1 MENSNKPKKALEKR
15 SQIRK
20 LCFLDVDYPSHLTQD
35 RDDKDTILDL
45 STGGLF
51 IDTKKSFSINQ
62 KLIMRISFGSSI
74 SPFEVTGK
82 VVYKMDYGIGV
93 KFEDQTTGQRK
104 LINLLME
111 KIADLNMIQ
120 SLK

>member
-1 MENSNKPKKALEKR
+1 MENANKPKKAEEKR
-15 SQIRK
+15 RQIRK
-20 LCFLDVDYPSHLTQD
+20 LCFLDVDYPSPFTQD

-51 IDTKKSFSINQ
+51 IDTRKSFSIGQ
-62 KLIMRISFGSSI
+62 KLQMRISFGSNI

-82 VVYKMDYGIGV
+82 VVYKIDYGIGV
-93 KFEDQTTGQRK
+93 KFEDQTTAQRK
-104 LINLLME
+104 MINSLME
-111 KIADLNMIQ
+111 KIVDLNMIQ